1 MTQLIIDTDDRQLAL
16 DFSPAPA
23 QVENIVVNQANVV
36 SMSDFVQSRQLLA
49 TTPPVLGRLLQE
61 AQKLRW

>member
-16 DFSPAPA
+16 DFNIAPA

-36 SMSDFVQSRQLLA
+36 SMSAFIQSRQLLA
-49 TTPPVLGRLLQE
+49 TTPPALERLLKE